1 MIDIQLTMFPILRS
15 WLATLAFDARTRE
28 RCWKKLGRQL
38 RVTHLPLE
46 YCFRVL
52 QERAQRE
59 HNPVHHVYGQIVRSL
74 NSGERIGK
82 ALSRYAGPEEVM
94 LIDSGQTGG
103 EFMLAEGFAKAAE
116 LMEKKRRIKGM
127 IIKQLAYPTLLLCLV
142 IGFLFMIATVLIP
155 ELMRVSSPEKW
166 SGTAWLLY
174 KISSFVNSWY
184 GGASLVLLVTL
195 FFLIG
200 WSFKRWCGPGR
211 TVADRLPP
219 WSIYRILVGVSWLYA
234 TAILLQTKEIKL
246 VIILKK
252 LIENK
257 DTSPYLRSR
266 LRPIYRL
273 TMQGFSLGEA
283 LCKTATRW
291 PDRILADDLR
301 TYAAL
306 PGFNQQLGSIAEE
319 MLEDSVEKIQ
329 AGASV
334 MGVVSILL
342 LSLTIILMVLG
353 LLSINQHVTQGL
365 GL

>member
-1 MIDIQLTMFPILRS
+1 MGYNVRGCQSFSEYHPYFSAKRRLQIIPAGLHYPTDIPPGNQ
-15 WLATLAFDARTRE
+15 DAVSHLSLPFGVPGT
-28 RCWKKLGRQL
+28 GRGCGL
-38 RVTHLPLE
+38 KSAGLPGDIPARPPACGQRLE
-46 YCFRVL
+46 AL
-52 QERAQRE
+52 
-59 HNPVHHVYGQIVRSL
+59 NPVVRRQVHVNDV
-74 NSGERIGK
+74 
-82 ALSRYAGPEEVM
+82 
-94 LIDSGQTGG
+94 
-103 EFMLAEGFAKAAE
+103 
-116 LMEKKRRIKGM
+116 
-127 IIKQLAYPTLLLCLV
+127 
-142 IGFLFMIATVLIP
+142 
-155 ELMRVSSPEKW
+155 
-166 SGTAWLLY
+166 GTDGV
-174 KISSFVNSWY
+174 F
-184 GGASLVLLVTL
+184 
-195 FFLIG
+195 
-200 WSFKRWCGPGR
+200 R
-211 TVADRLPP
+211 VADRIPP

-246 VIILKK
+246 VIILNK
-252 LIENK
+252 LIENR

-334 MGVVSILL
+334 MGVMSILL
-342 LSLTIILMVLG
+342 LSLTIIIMVLG
-353 LLSINQHVTQGL
+353 LLSINQQVTQGL